1 MLKTL
6 GIRGSRIPEWSFSAV
21 QAGFWMSFC
30 VSVSFAAV
38 YLQAL
43 GYTNGTLGLILALGN
58 LLGVLVSLGLSTW
71 IDREETITAGKLLPK
86 AFVLQTAA
94 VLALL
99 AYPVKGLV
107 TSLAF

>member
-43 GYTNGTLGLILALGN
+43 GYTNGTLGLILTLGN

-86 AFVLQTAA
+86 AFVLQAA